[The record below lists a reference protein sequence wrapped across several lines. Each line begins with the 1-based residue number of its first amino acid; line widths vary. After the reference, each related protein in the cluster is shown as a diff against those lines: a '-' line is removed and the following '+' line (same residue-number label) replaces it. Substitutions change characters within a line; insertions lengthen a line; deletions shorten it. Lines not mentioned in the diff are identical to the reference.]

1 MSLREQAAP
10 DMCEKA
16 VPGVCEQT
24 APGGRADANLVLGAP
39 AMPREGPD
47 MSAYEDKVRRV
58 PRAPTGFS
66 VLLGRLSGWL
76 ASFRRLQ
83 AADSPAALSYRF
95 LARQIATDLPCTT
108 GGRTILLSSS
118 VPASA
123 SNEATLMFSHALAE
137 ELGVRV
143 LLVDGTFSADGV
155 GSTLGHDRAP
165 GLMDFVSDGS
175 HTPFDMILATSRLN
189 ISLLPAGQ
197 ARTGRPMPIEVERI
211 ASLYEQLCR
220 RFDYVLVQQG
230 PITADTRY
238 LMCAAKADLVLV
250 LVEGGVTPVD
260 ELDRCLD
267 VFRGHQISGIRLVLC
282 EPR

>member
-1 MSLREQAAP
+1 MREQA
-10 DMCEKA
+10 
-16 VPGVCEQT
+16 VPRLRQQA
-24 APGGRADANLVLGAP
+24 APGLCANTNLDLGP
-39 AMPREGPD
+39 PVMPPEGAD
-47 MSAYEDKVRRV
+47 MSAYEDKVRRI

-66 VLLGRLSGWL
+66 LLLGRLSGWL
-76 ASFRRLQ
+76 VGFRRLQ
-83 AADSPAALSYRF
+83 AAESPAALSYRF
-95 LARQIATDLPCTT
+95 LARQIATDLPCTNR
-108 GGRTILLSSS
+108 GRTILLSSS
-118 VPASA
+118 VPAAA

-155 GSTLGHDRAP
+155 GSALGHERAP
-165 GLMDFVSDGS
+165 GLMDFVYDGS
-175 HTPFDMILATSRLN
+175 HTPFDAILATSRLN

-197 ARTGRPMPIEVERI
+197 PRIGRPLPIEVERV
-211 ASLYEQLCR
+211 AGLYEQLCR

-230 PITADTRY
+230 PIIADTRY
-238 LMCAAKADLVLV
+238 LVCAAKADLVLV